1 MSKEIKS
8 LTGLRG
14 VAACFVVL
22 YHLGDHHIGR
32 GLARQ
37 FIEHGYLWV
46 DLFFSLSGFV
56 LALTYAK
63 NFLVCFKVSTVR
75 KYTLDRIARIFP
87 MFWFVTLY
95 EFAREHVTSRMASA
109 AHLVTINLPLPPSWL
124 TLVLNL
130 LLIQTWGLGESIVG
144 PGWSLSTEWA
154 VSLIFPLLVL
164 VAGRR
169 DGPGFWGALAVSLMS
184 LAWLDLMPSSIS
196 GAVGVRGP
204 MDMSNG
210 TSYAPMLRC
219 FADFTLG
226 VVALR
231 LSNEKRVQRI
241 AAQSMTSLF
250 LAVAIIGLLCLP
262 GTDLAIMLLFP
273 IFIVSISFGAPFIA
287 RVLGSAPLHHVGKI
301 SYSLYLIHT
310 LLIPYDHKIVRLL
323 TRLRIPAPID
333 IGLVLSILLAIGVAT
348 LTYRWIEVL
357 GRMILRRGFA
367 RWRDVPVINPA
378 LAPPTNV

>member
-1 MSKEIKS
+1 
-8 LTGLRG
+8 
-14 VAACFVVL
+14 
-22 YHLGDHHIGR
+22 
-32 GLARQ
+32 
-37 FIEHGYLWV
+37 
-46 DLFFSLSGFV
+46 
-56 LALTYAK
+56 
-63 NFLVCFKVSTVR
+63 
-75 KYTLDRIARIFP
+75 
-87 MFWFVTLY
+87 
-95 EFAREHVTSRMASA
+95 
-109 AHLVTINLPLPPSWL
+109 
-124 TLVLNL
+124 
-130 LLIQTWGLGESIVG
+130 
-144 PGWSLSTEWA
+144 
-154 VSLIFPLLVL
+154 LIFPLLVL

-169 DGPGFWGALAVSLMS
+169 DGPGFWGAFAVSLTS

-250 LAVAIIGLLCLP
+250 LSFAIIGLLCLP

-348 LTYRWIEVL
+348 LTYRWIEVP